1 MICTDFREQLLD
13 YNART
18 AEERSIIDQ
27 HLATCESCHDH
38 RTALTAVD
46 MWLDHEFPSI
56 QVSPGFAGRVRSRIR
71 ILDSAV
77 RRPIFLPAILDFVGF
92 FSLVAALAVT
102 MILLFPNLPSEM
114 TKLAMRS
121 DAALYAECL
130 MFVVA
135 VGYAINV
142 FADIRLDSKS

>member
-1 MICTDFREQLLD
+1 MICSDFLEQLLD
-13 YNART
+13 YDART
-18 AEERSIIDQ
+18 AEERRSIDQ
-27 HLATCESCHDH
+27 HLGTCESCRDYG
-38 RTALTAVD
+38 TALRAVD
-46 MWLDHEFPSI
+46 RWLDHEIPLI

-71 ILDSAV
+71 ILDSAA
-77 RRPIFLPAILDFVGF
+77 RRPFLLPAILDFVGF

-121 DAALYAECL
+121 NAVLYAECL

-135 VGYAINV
+135 VGHAIKV
-142 FADIRLDSKS
+142 YADIKLDSKS

>member
-1 MICTDFREQLLD
+1 MNCSDFTEQLLD
-13 YNART
+13 YDARNT
-18 AEERSIIDQ
+18 EERSIIDQ
-27 HLATCESCHDH
+27 HLATCESCRDYG
-38 RTALTAVD
+38 TALSAVD
-46 MWLDHEFPSI
+46 RWLDHEFPSI

-71 ILDSAV
+71 ILDSAA
-77 RRPIFLPAILDFVGF
+77 RRPFLLPAILDFVGF

-121 DAALYAECL
+121 NAVLYAECL

-135 VGYAINV
+135 VGHAIKV
-142 FADIRLDSKS
+142 YADIKLDSKS